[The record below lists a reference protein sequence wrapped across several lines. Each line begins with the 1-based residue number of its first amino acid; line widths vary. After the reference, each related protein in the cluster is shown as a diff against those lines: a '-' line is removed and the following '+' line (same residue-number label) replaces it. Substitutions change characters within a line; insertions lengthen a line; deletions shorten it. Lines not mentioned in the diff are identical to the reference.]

1 MVNPAI
7 DNNNTTFD
15 TQVVIQT
22 FSELTTH
29 ELYAILKARA
39 SVFIV
44 EQECPYQDLDD
55 IDFRATHITLF
66 RNSEIVAYSRVYQ
79 SEHSDLWHIGRV
91 MTTQRS
97 KHYGIRIMKE
107 AIKVARNLGVRHVEI
122 DAQSYAIGFYEKV
135 GFQVCSDEF
144 LLDGILHK
152 KMKLDISHTDE

>member
-1 MVNPAI
+1 MINPVI
-7 DNNNTTFD
+7 DNSNTTFD

-44 EQECPYQDLDD
+44 EQECPYQDLDE
-55 IDFRATHITLF
+55 IDFRATHITLL
-66 RNSEIVAYSRVYQ
+66 SHGEIVAYSRVYQ
-79 SEHSDLWHIGRV
+79 SEHPDLWHIGRV
-91 MTTQRS
+91 MTTQRN

-107 AIKVARNLGVRHVEI
+107 AIQVARNLGVHHVEI

-152 KMKLDISHTDE
+152 KMELYLE